1 MDKNIKFILEKLP
14 DEIREIYDICLKSGN
29 NLTEIHIRA
38 NQNTYVQING
48 KNKEIAGTF
57 INCEKI
63 KEIFLYICGHTVS
76 AFEDEIKN
84 GYITLDGGIRIGVGG
99 IFFSDENKE
108 YRLNSVSSMNI
119 RIPTNKY
126 FTVPTDVLDFSKGL
140 LIIGK
145 PHSGKTTMLKSI
157 CRLMKAQNIAVC
169 DERNELFDLNL
180 NCDFIT
186 GMSKGKAIL
195 NATRS
200 LNPDIIICDEIGG
213 EEESREILAG
223 VNTGVRFICT
233 AHCAGFDDM
242 SKKANIQILLKNG
255 VFDKIILVE
264 QNNGIFK
271 IEGVKDV

>member
-38 NQNTYVQING
+38 NQNIYVQING

-84 GYITLDGGIRIGVGG
+84 GYI
-99 IFFSDENKE
+99 FFSDENKE

-126 FTVPTDVLDFSKGL
+126 FTVPTDVLGFSKGL

-200 LNPDIIICDEIGG
+200 LNPDIIVCDEIGG
-213 EEESREILAG
+213 EEEGREILAG

-255 VFDKIILVE
+255 VFDKIVLVE

>member
-1 MDKNIKFILEKLP
+1 
-14 DEIREIYDICLKSGN
+14 
-29 NLTEIHIRA
+29 
-38 NQNTYVQING
+38 
-48 KNKEIAGTF
+48 
-57 INCEKI
+57 
-63 KEIFLYICGHTVS
+63 
-76 AFEDEIKN
+76 
-84 GYITLDGGIRIGVGG
+84 
-99 IFFSDENKE
+99 
-108 YRLNSVSSMNI
+108 MNI

-200 LNPDIIICDEIGG
+200 LNPDIIVCDEIGG

-255 VFDKIILVE
+255 VFDKIVLVE